1 MTISLN
7 TAARNAGMD
16 AVRVVPDAGAG
27 NAVLRIYSGSKPATP
42 ATAPTGTLLVAIT
55 LNKPSFGAA
64 ATGVSTIVTSPA
76 LSGVAA
82 ATGTAGYVRI
92 CTSTEAAGS
101 GLGVIDGTVTA
112 TGGGGDFTLDTT
124 SIVAATTVACT
135 GGTLTQPG

>member
-16 AVRVVPDAGAG
+16 AVRVVPDSGAG
-27 NAVLRIYSGSKPATP
+27 NAVLRIYSGAKPATP
-42 ATAPTGTLLVAIT
+42 ATAPSGTLLVAIT

-64 ATGVSTIVTSPA
+64 ATGVSTIVTAPA
-76 LSGVAA
+76 LTGTAA
-82 ATGTAGYVRI
+82 ATGTAGYFRI
-92 CTSTEAAGS
+92 VTSTEAAGS

-112 TGGGGDFTLDTT
+112 TGGGGDLTLDTT
-124 SIVAATTVACT
+124 SIVSAATITCT